1 MTTLLVALL
10 VLAGI
15 MLATPRG
22 ARSRAEIRAAARSA
36 GWKAVAPAGR
46 HLVVQVLL
54 LLVESLRVVTH
65 LAVFLAQV
73 LVLAADL
80 LETPRETA

>member
-54 LLVESLRVVTH
+54 LRVVTH